1 VGPYAINTVANAVAN
16 GATGVA
22 NKPKPESVRV
32 SKWRE
37 ANRER
42 YNERERKRMRLK
54 RAGFIGIAYG

>member
-1 VGPYAINTVANAVAN
+1 VGPYASNAVANTVANSAMA
-16 GATGVA
+16 VA